1 MAEEDKY
8 DRILGSMP
16 STSTS
21 TSDDDPL
28 ND

>member
-16 STSTS
+16 ATS